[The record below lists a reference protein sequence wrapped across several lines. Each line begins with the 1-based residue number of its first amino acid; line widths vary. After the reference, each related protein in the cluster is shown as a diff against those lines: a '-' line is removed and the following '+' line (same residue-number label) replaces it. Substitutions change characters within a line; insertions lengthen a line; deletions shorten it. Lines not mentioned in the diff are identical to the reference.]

1 MFGRRKR
8 TVQGEGYDERY
19 DESHGGE
26 EAAVEPYVVGEL
38 DDHDEALPNI
48 PVPDEPGAWQA
59 PDVLEQRLYELVS
72 RHAAV
77 EWEDEEAEDD
87 ARGALTLAYLEALA
101 GELVYVPFRREE
113 TSPDPRER
121 TFHVYD
127 TSVGR
132 IVAVYTRGLLPRP
145 HPYLVFESYTLR
157 DLADDLPDDVDGIA
171 VNTQTPCPMLMSADA
186 EERQVWRALHNE
198 HWDEEG
204 RAERLVTL
212 RTGVPPVGPLLH
224 GLALG
229 AHMCFVNGEAW
240 NNPHY
245 HGLGL
250 SIEHE
255 RLAKWWG
262 ITDRDEWQHTQ
273 RRLLDREITPWYW
286 EFVLD
291 ARTALAERYTDG
303 RLQAVDATAWRGYV
317 ETALRER
324 AAQVPEQ
331 IGPDWEEFVAHVVGL
346 VGKVLRYEGRF
357 RADGLLAADAAVRS
371 VAAWDIGRA
380 SMMARWGYGARFATR
395 AEMREAVVE
404 ASEAAQ
410 SAHTSWQDFSAGYAL
425 GRCLHFDDEEFG
437 GWYQEML
444 AAHRALSTDP
454 DSPWHTVPFHVPRAA
469 VLGG

>member
-1 MFGRRKR
+1 MFGGRKR
-8 TVQGEGYDERY
+8 AARGERYAGEGPAEER
-19 DESHGGE
+19 
-26 EAAVEPYVVGEL
+26 YVVGEL
-38 DDHDEALPNI
+38 DDHDEALSH
-48 PVPDEPGAWQA
+48 VPAPAEPGTWQA
-59 PDVLEQRLYELVS
+59 PDALEQHLYDLLT
-72 RHAAV
+72 RHAAS
-77 EWEDEEAEDD
+77 EWADEAAAEEA
-87 ARGALTLAYLEALA
+87 RGDVTLAYLEALA
-101 GELVYVPFRREE
+101 GDLVYVPFRREE
-113 TSPDPRER
+113 TSPDPGRR
-121 TFHVYD
+121 TFHVHD
-127 TSVGR
+127 TAVGR
-132 IVAVYTRGLLPRP
+132 LVAVYTRGLLPRP
-145 HPYLVFESYTLR
+145 HPHLVFEAYTLR
-157 DLADDLPDDVDGIA
+157 ELADDLPRDVDGIA
-171 VNTQTPCPMLMSADA
+171 VNTQTPCPMLMAADA
-186 EERQVWRALHNE
+186 EERRVWRALHNE
-198 HWDEEG
+198 HWDEDG

-212 RTGVPPVGPLLH
+212 RTGAPPLGPLLH

-262 ITDRDEWQHTQ
+262 VTDRASWQETQ
-273 RRLLDREITPWYW
+273 QRLLAREVTPWYW

-291 ARTALAERYTDG
+291 TRTALAHRHTDG
-303 RLQAVDATAWRGYV
+303 RLQAVDATAWRESV
-317 ETALRER
+317 ERTLRER
-324 AAQVPEQ
+324 AAQQPDR
-331 IGPDWEEFVAHVVGL
+331 ISPDWEEFVGHVVGL
-346 VGKVLRYEGRF
+346 VGQVLRYEGRF

-380 SMMARWGYGARFATR
+380 SMMARWDYGARFATR

-444 AAHRALSTDP
+444 AAHRTLATHP
-454 DSPWHTVPFHVPRAA
+454 DSPWRTVPFHVPRGPA
-469 VLGG
+469 LGG

>member
-1 MFGRRKR
+1 MFGGRGRTARRGR
-8 TVQGEGYDERY
+8 YQEEGRSDDR
-19 DESHGGE
+19 
-26 EAAVEPYVVGEL
+26 YVVGEL
-38 DDHDEALPNI
+38 DDHDEALPDV
-48 PVPDEPGAWQA
+48 PVPEEPGTWQA
-59 PDVLEQRLYELVS
+59 PDVLEQHLYGLIT
-72 RHAAV
+72 RHAAG
-77 EWEDEEAEDD
+77 EWEDEEAQEE
-87 ARGALTLAYLEALA
+87 ARGELTLAYLEALA
-101 GELVYVPFRREE
+101 GDLVYVPFRREE
-113 TSPDPRER
+113 TSPDPGRR

-127 TSVGR
+127 TPVGR
-132 IVAVYTRGLLPRP
+132 LVAVYTRGLLPRP

-157 DLADDLPDDVDGIA
+157 DLADDLPKDVDGIA
-171 VNTQTPCPMLMSADA
+171 VNNRTPIPMLMAADA

-198 HWDEEG
+198 HWDEDG

-212 RTGVPPVGPLLH
+212 RSGVPSLGPLLH

-262 ITDRDEWQHTQ
+262 VTGRDEWLDVQ
-273 RRLLDREITPWYW
+273 RRLLDRDVTPWYW
-286 EFVLD
+286 EFVLE
-291 ARTALAERYTDG
+291 ARIALAERHTGG
-303 RLQAVDATAWRGYV
+303 RLQAVDATAWRAHV

-404 ASEAAQ
+404 ASGAAQ
-410 SAHTSWQDFSAGYAL
+410 SAHTSWRDFSAGYAL
-425 GRCLHFDDEEFG
+425 GRCLHFDEEEFG

-444 AAHRALSTDP
+444 AAHQILATRP
-454 DSPWHTVPFHVPRAA
+454 DSPWQTVPFRLPQGAG
-469 VLGG
+469 LGA

>member
-1 MFGRRKR
+1 
-8 TVQGEGYDERY
+8 
-19 DESHGGE
+19 
-26 EAAVEPYVVGEL
+26 
-38 DDHDEALPNI
+38 
-48 PVPDEPGAWQA
+48 
-59 PDVLEQRLYELVS
+59 
-72 RHAAV
+72 
-77 EWEDEEAEDD
+77 
-87 ARGALTLAYLEALA
+87 
-101 GELVYVPFRREE
+101 
-113 TSPDPRER
+113 
-121 TFHVYD
+121 
-127 TSVGR
+127 
-132 IVAVYTRGLLPRP
+132 
-145 HPYLVFESYTLR
+145 
-157 DLADDLPDDVDGIA
+157 
-171 VNTQTPCPMLMSADA
+171 MLMSADA

-262 ITDRDEWQHTQ
+262 VTDRDEWQHTQ

-324 AAQVPEQ
+324 AAQVPDQ

-469 VLGG
+469 VLGGYRR

>member
-1 MFGRRKR
+1 MDAGDLVFGGRKR
-8 TVQGEGYDERY
+8 ADRREQGGAEGQSAER
-19 DESHGGE
+19 
-26 EAAVEPYVVGEL
+26 YVVGEL
-38 DDHDEALPNI
+38 DDHDEALPD
-48 PVPDEPGAWQA
+48 VPTPAEPGTWQA
-59 PDVLEQRLYELVS
+59 PAALEQHLYELLT
-72 RHAAV
+72 RHAAADWQDP
-77 EWEDEEAEDD
+77 EAEEEA
-87 ARGALTLAYLEALA
+87 RGDLQLAYLEALA
-101 GELVYVPFRREE
+101 GDLVYVPFRREE
-113 TSPDPRER
+113 TSPDPGRR

-127 TSVGR
+127 TRVGR

-145 HPYLVFESYTLR
+145 HPYLVFEAYTLR
-157 DLADDLPDDVDGIA
+157 ELADDMPDDVAGIA
-171 VNTQTPCPMLMSADA
+171 VNNQTPCPMLMSADA

-198 HWDEEG
+198 HWDEDG

-212 RTGVPPVGPLLH
+212 RTGAPPRGPLLH

-250 SIEHE
+250 SMEHE
-255 RLAKWWG
+255 RLAKWWDV
-262 ITDRDEWQHTQ
+262 TDRAAWQEIQ
-273 RRLLDREITPWYW
+273 RRLLERDVTPWYW

-291 ARTALAERYTDG
+291 ARNALAHRHPAG
-303 RLQAVDATAWRGYV
+303 RPQAVDPTAWRERV
-317 ETALRER
+317 ELTLRER
-324 AAQVPEQ
+324 AAHAPEGE

-346 VGKVLRYEGRF
+346 VGKVLRYEARF
-357 RADGLLAADAAVRS
+357 RADGLLPADAAVRS
-371 VAAWDIGRA
+371 VAAWDLGRA

-410 SAHTSWQDFSAGYAL
+410 AAHTSWHDFSAGYAL

-444 AAHRALSTDP
+444 AAHRALAGHP
-454 DSPWHTVPFHVPRAA
+454 DSPWNTVPFHVSRGTG
-469 VLGG
+469 LGG